1 MIILYSSQDCPRC
14 KELAAWLRSHGVSFL
29 EKRLVE
35 DLLQDGEVMTELH
48 MNGISF
54 RAAPVLQVG
63 SAYHGPD
70 KLFHRGKLDEAAL
83 GAMI

>member
-1 MIILYSSQDCPRC
+1 MIILYSTPSCPRC
-14 KELAAWLRSHGVSFL
+14 RELAAWLRANGISFQ

-48 MNGISF
+48 MQGISF
-54 RAAPVLQVG
+54 RAAPVLQVE
-63 SAYHGPD
+63 SAYYGPEKFFHGETMD
-70 KLFHRGKLDEAAL
+70 VAAL